1 MTIATLEK
9 IHDLLKN
16 DCWTKQRAVEI
27 AREKYNSK
35 QDFVE
40 EMAAQVKDKNDPDL
54 IEALKAADAAKVAY
68 SEANHKSFAAQD
80 ALRDF
85 ESQDF

>member
-9 IHDLLKN
+9 IHELLKN
-16 DCWTKQRAVEI
+16 DCWTKQRAVEV
-27 AREKYNSK
+27 ALEKYNNK

-40 EMAAQVKDKNDPDL
+40 ELAAQVKDKNDPDL
-54 IEALKAADAAKVAY
+54 IEALKAADAAKEAY
-68 SEANHKSFAAQD
+68 SESNRKSFAAQN

-85 ESQDF
+85 EAQDF

>member
-16 DCWTKQRAVEI
+16 DCWTKQRAMEI
-27 AREKYNSK
+27 AREKYNNK

-40 EMAAQVKDKNDPDL
+40 EMVAQVKDKNDPDL

-68 SEANHKSFAAQD
+68 SEANQKSFAAQD

-85 ESQDF
+85 EEQDF